1 VDAQDEQQGT
11 PMASQP
17 EFESVD
23 GRRAERKPFPATVH
37 FRAGNRRANV
47 EVRDISRFGARIG
60 GVYLVRD
67 GDQLWLKLASL
78 EAIEAKVMW
87 FEDFEFGCE
96 FDKPLSDIVL
106 DSILRTA

>member
-1 VDAQDEQQGT
+1 
-11 PMASQP
+11 MASQP
-17 EFESVD
+17 QSDNVD

-37 FRAGNRRANV
+37 FRSGNRRADV

-67 GDQLWLKLASL
+67 GDHLWLKLASL
-78 EAIEAKVMW
+78 EAIEAKVAW

-96 FDKPLSDIVL
+96 FERPLSEIVL
-106 DSILRTA
+106 DSILRNA

>member
-1 VDAQDEQQGT
+1 
-11 PMASQP
+11 MASNPQSEGA
-17 EFESVD
+17 EF
-23 GRRAERKPFPATVH
+23 RRAERKPFPATVH

-47 EVRDISRFGARIG
+47 EVRDISRYGARIG

-67 GDQLWLKLASL
+67 GDQLWLKLAAL

-96 FDKPLSDIVL
+96 FDRPLSNIVL

>member
-1 VDAQDEQQGT
+1 V
-11 PMASQP
+11 ASNPQADNA
-17 EFESVD
+17 D

-47 EVRDISRFGARIG
+47 EVRDISRYGARIG

-96 FDKPLSDIVL
+96 FDRPLSDIVL
-106 DSILRTA
+106 ESILRTA

>member
-1 VDAQDEQQGT
+1 
-11 PMASQP
+11 MASQP
-17 EFESVD
+17 QSESEN
-23 GRRAERKPFPATVH
+23 GRRAERKPFPAMVH

-47 EVRDISRFGARIG
+47 EVRDISRYGARIG

-67 GDQLWLKLASL
+67 GDLLWLKLASL
-78 EAIEAKVMW
+78 EAIEAKVVW

-106 DSILRTA
+106 ESILRNA